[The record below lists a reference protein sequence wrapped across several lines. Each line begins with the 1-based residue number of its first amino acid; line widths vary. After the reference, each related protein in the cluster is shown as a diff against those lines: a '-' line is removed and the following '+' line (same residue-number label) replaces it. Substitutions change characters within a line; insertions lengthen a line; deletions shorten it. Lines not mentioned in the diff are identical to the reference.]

1 MKLMKKSIEKI
12 VLLFIAFIWL
22 SAPAVAQSQIKVY
35 VTDAA
40 TGDSVP
46 YVSLM
51 YRAKEESRVAGSN
64 GEATID
70 RLEGQTLRVSA
81 VGYKAKNIRITSK
94 TDSVLNVTLVSS
106 AHKLGEV
113 VVRGRKKRKYS
124 RKNNPAVDLMRRVI
138 AAKKRTNLENNDYYQ
153 YEKYQ
158 RLTMAVNNIT
168 PDELDWQ
175 IFRDNPW
182 LKNQIELCPLNGKFI
197 LPISV
202 DETLTH
208 HIYRKQPRSEKDII
222 MGQSTNGVSKLV
234 QTGQIINTV
243 AKDLFRDIDIYD
255 DQIEL
260 LQMRFPSPIGS
271 TAISFYHWYIE
282 DTTFVDS
289 DRCIHLQYFPANQ
302 QDMGFRGELYVLLDS
317 TLHVKKCDMTFPR
330 NTGVNF
336 IDNMKMEQVYS
347 KLPNG
352 QWALT
357 EDNILCELQITN
369 IFSKAL
375 VMRTTR
381 LGKYDFNPI
390 DKKLFRGK
398 AKLVTEPN
406 AKMRDSTFW
415 NSHRAVELSSGER
428 NIDNFLKAMSHTK
441 YYGAVMFGI
450 KALIENFIETGSA
463 KTPSKVDLG
472 PVNTLVSKNHV
483 DGIRLRL
490 SAKTTANLS
499 PHWFAEG
506 YYAYGT
512 KSHRHYYDA
521 KLTYSFNK
529 PQYLPIEFP
538 IRTLSFE
545 SNRDVESPSDKFLI
559 HNKDNIF
566 MAFKPTKAEKMYY
579 YNRQKLNFLWETDYG
594 LAFGLGLKTENIE
607 PASRMEFRRL
617 SGDVISNMR
626 STELSLSLDFRPG
639 QIYINSKQRR
649 VEANL
654 NAPRFAISHTIGL
667 KNFLGGDISSNYTE
681 VNFYKRLWLG
691 SWGHFEMMLKGGAQW
706 NMVPYFYL
714 IMPPVNTSFFE
725 HIGTFNLM
733 EDMEFLNDRFLQFNL
748 SWDMEGKLFNR
759 VPLFKK
765 LKWREYV
772 AFKGLWGH
780 LTSKNNP
787 LLEQNAGSQT
797 LQYFPEGVNV
807 MGDNPYLELVVGVH
821 NIFKFLEVDYVR
833 RLSYTSLPGIDKR
846 GIRFGVNIVF

>member
-1 MKLMKKSIEKI
+1 MKKSIKKI
-12 VLLFIAFIWL
+12 LLCLTLIWL
-22 SAPAVAQSQIKVY
+22 SAPLMAQSQIRVF

-64 GEATID
+64 GEATIA
-70 RLEGQTLRVSA
+70 RYEGQTLRVSA
-81 VGYKAKNIRITSK
+81 VGYKAKSIRITSK
-94 TDSVLNVTLVSS
+94 TDSVLNVTLVSD

-113 VVRGRKKRKYS
+113 VVRSRIKRKYS
-124 RKNNPAVDLMRRVI
+124 RKNNPAVELMRRVI
-138 AAKKRTNLENNDYYQ
+138 AAKKRTDLENNDYYQ

-175 IFRDNPW
+175 IFHDNPW

-208 HIYRKQPRSEKDII
+208 HIYRKEPRSEKDII
-222 MGQSTNGVSKLV
+222 KGQSTNGVSKLV

-317 TLHVKKCDMTFPR
+317 TLHVKKCSMTFPP

-357 EDNILCELQITN
+357 EDNILCELKITN
-369 IFSKAL
+369 MFSKGL
-375 VMRTTR
+375 VIRTTR
-381 LGKYDFNPI
+381 LSDYDFNPI

-415 NSHRAVELSSGER
+415 NSHRAVELTNGER
-428 NIDNFLKAMSHTK
+428 NIGNFLKAMSHTK
-441 YYGAVMFGI
+441 YYGVVMFGI
-450 KALIENFIETGSA
+450 KAFVENFIETGSS

-499 PHWFAEG
+499 RHWFAEG

-529 PQYLPIEFP
+529 PEYQPIEFP

-545 SNRDVESPSDKFLI
+545 SNRDVESPSDRFLI
-559 HNKDNIF
+559 HNKDNVF
-566 MAFKPTKAEKMYY
+566 MAFKPTKAEKMYF

-617 SGDVISNMR
+617 SGDLITNMR
-626 STELSLSLDFRPG
+626 STELSVSLDFRPG
-639 QIYINSKQRR
+639 QIYVNSKQRR

-654 NAPRFAISHTIGL
+654 NAPRFAISHTMGI
-667 KNFLGGDISSNYTE
+667 KDFLGSDISSNYTE

-706 NMVPYFYL
+706 NKVPYFYL

-748 SWDMEGKLFNR
+748 SWDLEGKLFNR

-772 AFKGLWGH
+772 AFKGMWGH

-787 LLEQNAGSQT
+787 FLEQNAGSKT

-833 RLSYTSLPGIDKR
+833 RLSYTSLPGIDKH

>member
-1 MKLMKKSIEKI
+1 MKLMKKSIKKI
-12 VLLFIAFIWL
+12 ILSLIFIWL
-22 SAPAVAQSQIKVY
+22 SAPLMAQSQIKVY

-51 YRAKEESRVAGSN
+51 YRAKKTSKIAGENGVAI
-64 GEATID
+64 ID
-70 RLEGQTLRVSA
+70 RYEGQNLRVSA
-81 VGYKAKNIRITSK
+81 VGYKAKNIKITDK
-94 TDSVLNVTLVSS
+94 TDSILHVTLVSDS
-106 AHKLGEV
+106 RKLGEV
-113 VVRGRKKRKYS
+113 VVRGRKKHKYS

-138 AAKKRTNLENNDYYQ
+138 AAKKRTELENNDYYQ
-153 YEKYQ
+153 YNKYQ

-182 LKNQIELCPLNGKFI
+182 LKNQIELCPLNQKFI

-202 DETLTH
+202 DETYTQ
-208 HIYRKQPRSEKDII
+208 HIYRKSPQSEKDII
-222 MGQSTNGVSKLV
+222 KGQRTNGVSKLI
-234 QTGQIINTV
+234 QTGQIINTI

-289 DRCIHLQYFPANQ
+289 DKCIHLQYFPANK
-302 QDMGFRGELYVLLDS
+302 QDMGFRGELYVVMDS
-317 TLHVKKCDMTFPR
+317 TLHVKKCNMTFPR
-330 NTGVNF
+330 STSVNF

-352 QWALT
+352 QWVLT
-357 EDNILCELQITN
+357 EDNILAELQITN
-369 IFSKAL
+369 VFSKAL
-375 VMRTTR
+375 VIRSTR
-381 LGKYDFNPI
+381 LSDYDFNPI

-398 AKLVTEPN
+398 AKLITEPN

-415 NSHRAVELSSGER
+415 NTHRMVELSSGEK
-428 NIDNFLKAMSHTK
+428 NIGNFLKAMSHTK
-441 YYGAVMFGI
+441 YYNVAIFLI
-450 KALIENFIETGSA
+450 KAFVENFVETGSS
-463 KTPSKVDLG
+463 KKPSKVDLG
-472 PVNTLVSKNHV
+472 PVNTIISKNHV
-483 DGIRLRL
+483 DGLRFRL
-490 SAKTTANLS
+490 SARTTANLW
-499 PHWFAEG
+499 PHLFLEG

-512 KSHRHYYDA
+512 KSKRHYYDA
-521 KLTYSFNK
+521 KVTYSFNK
-529 PQYLPIEFP
+529 PEYQPIEFP
-538 IRTLSFE
+538 IRTISLELSK
-545 SNRDVESPSDKFLI
+545 DVESPSDKFLR

-566 MAFKPTKAEKMYY
+566 MALKPSKTEKMYF
-579 YNRQKLNFLWETDYG
+579 YNRQKLNFKWETDYG

-607 PASRMEFRRL
+607 PASHMEFRRL
-617 SGDVISNMR
+617 SGDWVSKMR
-626 STELSLSLDFRPG
+626 STELSVSLDFRPG
-639 QIYINSKQRR
+639 QTYINSKQRR

-654 NAPRFAISHTIGL
+654 NAPRFAISHTMGI
-667 KNFLGGDISSNYTE
+667 KNFLGGDINSNYTE
-681 VNFYKRLWLG
+681 INFYKRLWFG
-691 SWGHFEMMLKGGAQW
+691 SYGHFEIMLNGGAQW
-706 NMVPYFYL
+706 NKVPYFYL

-725 HIGTFNLM
+725 HMGTFNLM

-748 SWDMEGKLFNR
+748 SWDLEGKLFNR
-759 VPLFKK
+759 VPLLKK
-765 LKWREYV
+765 LKWREYI
-772 AFKGLWGH
+772 AFKGMWGH

-787 LLEQNAGSQT
+787 FLEENAGSQK

-807 MGDNPYLELVVGVH
+807 MTNDPYMELVIGVH

-833 RLSYTSLPGIDKR
+833 RLTYTSLPGIDKN

>member
-1 MKLMKKSIEKI
+1 MKKSTKKI
-12 VLLFIAFIWL
+12 VLLFIALIWL
-22 SAPAVAQSQIKVY
+22 SAPSVAQSQIKVY

-51 YRAKEESRVAGSN
+51 YRAKEESRVAGRN

-70 RLEGQTLRVSA
+70 RYEGQMLRVSA

-124 RKNNPAVDLMRRVI
+124 RKNNPAVELMRRVI

-222 MGQSTNGVSKLV
+222 RGQSTNGVSKLV

-428 NIDNFLKAMSHTK
+428 NIGNFLKAMSHTK
-441 YYGAVMFGI
+441 YYGAIMFGI
-450 KALIENFIETGSA
+450 KAFVENFIETGSS

-490 SAKTTANLS
+490 SAKTTAHLS

-529 PQYLPIEFP
+529 PEYQPIEFP

-559 HNKDNIF
+559 HNKDNVF
-566 MAFKPTKAEKMYY
+566 MAFKPTKAEKMYF

-594 LAFGLGLKTENIE
+594 LAFGLGLKTENVE

-617 SGDVISNMR
+617 SGEIVTNMR

-654 NAPRFAISHTIGL
+654 NAPRFAISHTMGI
-667 KNFLGGDISSNYTE
+667 KNFLGSDISSNYTE

-691 SWGHFEMMLKGGAQW
+691 SYGHFEMVLKGGAQW
-706 NMVPYFYL
+706 NKVPYFYL

-748 SWDMEGKLFNR
+748 SWDLEGKLFNR

-772 AFKGLWGH
+772 AFKGMWGH

-787 LLEQNAGSQT
+787 FLEQNAGSRT

-807 MGDNPYLELVVGVH
+807 MNNDPYLELVVGVH

-833 RLSYTSLPGIDKR
+833 RLTYTSLPGIDKR